1 MKYLL
6 ISFFII
12 FYQSGYTQSAFPA
25 GVANT
30 YTLSGKEGYNGF
42 IYCTIQF
49 APDGTIYT
57 CDYSGNVEIHG
68 NNYSIKLDSLKKGT
82 LIGAFK
88 IIDSSEVWAIS
99 VKNII
104 VIKNK
109 KVSSIIELPVNTF
122 SYAYRGD
129 KKSIYVFSISQKKAE
144 TWLVSAEGKFKLS
157 TSDFEFN
164 ANDGGIYE
172 VAKSEIWLI
181 KREKS
186 ELLMYQFDTIKSDF
200 VFKKSYSGF
209 YWVWNIIDENN
220 FYASNR
226 VSAHN
231 MGYRVTNGTVNKLK
245 TTFSTGLANSYY
257 LLGGNGS
264 RSEALYKYNNN
275 KYFTVNIDSN
285 LNLQKKILFSSADE
299 ITAANKNISG
309 HYYFGFTSNRPL
321 LIFPYI
327 KKYPSIFNNNNSSAI
342 FTVKED
348 TAGSIWAGSYQSNL
362 SVLTKGKIKEIKDNS
377 YKMMNGGSYY
387 GNHMYLIGEGSAGLL
402 QYDMKGNAK
411 KVNSPSTGFYT
422 YVSKDKKHFY
432 YTTINQLGLWQTTTE
447 SLQTLNPVWNKID
460 STKGNKINN
469 ILTIAEDTV
478 GRIWCGHSRSGIV
491 IYNPATNKAQTW
503 RIDKNETHF
512 GAFSSLTDKQGTI
525 WMGSGNGLWYYND
538 YSKEASPQNCHQ
550 INHPLL
556 SSGKL
561 ITALT
566 LYDKWLVIA
575 AYDKVLLFDLKSF
588 YENKKTVLRYLNPY
602 EAAFTSFTEQ
612 NTMLT
617 AKDSSVWFSTSDM
630 LYQWDIKNWLV
641 LPVYKI
647 KNEVVVISNA
657 KEISLTE
664 GSIVSFAPGFN
675 SFDIHVQYVSPD
687 NMPRY
692 TSAAL
697 IKDGDTVLLP
707 EPGLQS
713 IYNIKNIAA
722 DNYNFILDVFET
734 DGTTTRY
741 IYPITIKKYLW
752 QLWWFWAVLSAATV
766 GVFFYLYNLK
776 RKKQLAE
783 EKAKTKEAELQSF
796 KNEQEKKLANLHL
809 VTLSSQF
816 RPHFILNALNT
827 IGAQMDDKPEA
838 ESVLSRLGES
848 VNLIFNHAQQHKI
861 LHPFE
866 NEWSLVKNVIHIHT
880 LMYLKKLE
888 VDWPD
893 SSIIEKVKNIQVPLG
908 ILQIPVENALLHG
921 LSNKEKGPWNLS
933 IAISEKEKIV
943 VIAITDNGVGRKQ
956 SATLSNFTKHGTGTK
971 NQTEIINI
979 INATNNEKI
988 SITYKDDV
996 YIDGNVAYGTEVLIE
1011 IPKQLNYD
1019 NR

>member
-1 MKYLL
+1 MLIIILL
-6 ISFFII
+6 ACGFRCLC
-12 FYQSGYTQSAFPA
+12 QLPFPA
-25 GVANT
+25 GIANT
-30 YTLSGKEGYNGF
+30 YTLSEKEGYSGF
-42 IYCTIQF
+42 IYSTIQF
-49 APDGTIYT
+49 ADNGTIYT
-57 CDYSGNVEIHG
+57 CDYEGNVEIHR
-68 NNYSIKLDSLKKGT
+68 NNYSVKIDSLKKWGRVT
-82 LIGAFK
+82 GFK
-88 IIDSSEVWAIS
+88 IINESEVWALGYTYIAVLKNDCIKSIIS
-99 VKNII
+99 LPQNII
-104 VIKNK
+104 NHPFNSTQAVYI
-109 KVSSIIELPVNTF
+109 F
-122 SYAYRGD
+122 SYEANNLITWIFNGIQLI
-129 KKSIYVFSISQKKAE
+129 KKNE
-144 TWLVSAEGKFKLS
+144 TRLLS
-157 TSDFEFN
+157 TPNRALFYLNQD
-164 ANDGGIYE
+164 D
-172 VAKSEIWLI
+172 KIWLI
-181 KREKS
+181 NQRPPYLDIYAFNNTACS
-186 ELLMYQFDTIKSDF
+186 F
-200 VFKKSYSGF
+200 VYKKSYMNMQ
-209 YWVWNIIDENN
+209 WIRAIKDENN
-220 FYASNR
+220 FYYSSLDKDKTR
-226 VSAHN
+226 DCKIV
-231 MGYRVTNGTVNKLK
+231 NGKISITPF
-245 TTFSTGLANSYY
+245 TFNSTLDNSYI
-257 LLGGNGS
+257 LNNTWTPQI
-264 RSEALYKYNNN
+264 LYKFQKGNY
-275 KYFTVNIDSN
+275 YTATMDTA
-285 LNLQKKILFSSADE
+285 LNLKKQIPFVCNDE
-299 ITAANKNISG
+299 ITTAIKNKSG
-309 HYYFGFTSNRPL
+309 NLYFGETGNRML
-321 LIFPYI
+321 LISPFI
-327 KKYPSIFNNNNSSAI
+327 KKYPNLFNKTNSASIFS
-342 FTVKED
+342 VKED
-348 TAGSIWAGSYQSNL
+348 SAARIWAGSYQGNL
-362 SVLTKGKIKEIKDNS
+362 AILDKEKSTDLKGNRYKI
-377 YKMMNGGSYY
+377 MNGGAWL
-387 GNHMYLIGEGSAGLL
+387 NDHMYLNADGMGGLL
-402 QYDMKGNAK
+402 KYDMNGTVKQ
-411 KVNSPSTGFYT
+411 VNSNIMGFYSLLST
-422 YVSKDKKHFY
+422 AKTQFY
-432 YTTINQLGLWQTTTE
+432 LGTANYGGIWQTAVKDLE
-447 SLQTLNPVWNKID
+447 AGKPLWNKID
-460 STKGNKINN
+460 SSQGIKITNV
-469 ILTIAEDTV
+469 LTISEDTL
-478 GRIWCGHSRSGIV
+478 GRIWCGHPKSGIAV
-491 IYNPATNKAQTW
+491 YHPATNKAQTW

-630 LYQWDIKNWLV
+630 LYQWDIKNWLL

-848 VNLIFNHAQQHKI
+848 VNLIFNHAQQQKI